1 MKTLSATTFL
11 IAMIVLI
18 LLPGQSFSQSG
29 TMIVYANSSSTLD
42 QIINGDVTGGVNNHS
57 VYQLVS
63 TDTTYLLD
71 ATITSQSGISII
83 GVPDPSTGKLPC
95 IEADVLSDNSIPGIF
110 FTFTGQGTRVM
121 LKNLYLLG
129 IAPNNVNNTALGQG
143 VQISADSISL
153 TVDNCVFDM
162 MSQFEIAF
170 GSNWNKFYI
179 TNSKFRNGIDVAS
192 AYYVPELLRSLNG
205 QGNWSTDTIYIKY
218 NTLLGVAMGPVVTT
232 GITNYFEF
240 SHNDAILLSK
250 GPMWSEHVVNAKLND
265 NIFYDVYAVGESKT
279 EYNGGWDEIAPPRI
293 PSIFYFNT
301 LDSSSAALFLGHAI
315 TSQADYDAA
324 EATRTV
330 EIKNNAY
337 FWSSGLTDFWSTWN
351 QTHIGDSDSIIT
363 PVFMNDESMAMFND
377 PTKWPGFVQ
386 SGNQNVDPGFGPTIE
401 TTLDP
406 GSETNYGVG
415 LLAWIEAVRGGS
427 GTTEYY
433 SYQKT
438 VVGTAADW
446 TPTWPLPEAVDLQYS
461 NAALKTGATDG
472 GYVGDPYWFTG
483 VTGVEEVSGLAPN
496 RFALY
501 EAYPNPFNPSTT
513 IRFSIPQSGDVT
525 LKVYNVTGQ
534 EVMTVLDN
542 EFKANGTY
550 DVKIDMSNLS
560 SGVYFYTLRQNAN
573 FLTKKMI
580 LLK

>member
-1 MKTLSATTFL
+1 MKTLFSTTLLLALMAF
-11 IAMIVLI
+11 I
-18 LLPGQSFSQSG
+18 LMPQQSYAQSG
-29 TMIVYANSSSTLD
+29 TLVVYANSASTLD
-42 QIINGDVTGGVNNHS
+42 QIINGDVTGGVQNHS

-71 ATITSQSGISII
+71 ATITSQSSVSIV
-83 GVPDPSTGKLPC
+83 GVPNGTTGKLPC
-95 IEADVLSDNSIPGIF
+95 IEADVLSDNSIPSIF

-129 IAPNNVNNTALGQG
+129 IAPNNANNTALGQG
-143 VQISADSISL
+143 VQVSADSISL

-205 QGNWSTDTIYIKY
+205 AGSWSTDTIYIKY

-250 GPMWSEHVVNAKLND
+250 GPFWSEHVVNAKLND
-265 NIFYDVYAVGESKT
+265 NIFYNVYAVGESKN

-293 PSIFYFNT
+293 PSIFYFND

-324 EATRTV
+324 EAARKV

-337 FWSSGLTDFWSTWN
+337 FWSSGLTDFYTAWN
-351 QTHIGDSDSIIT
+351 DTATVDSIIT
-363 PVFMNDESMAMFND
+363 PVFMNDESMAMFNNT
-377 PTKWPGFVQ
+377 TKWPGFVQ
-386 SGNQNVDPGFGPTIE
+386 SGNQEVDPQFGSTIDKA
-401 TTLDP
+401 LDP
-406 GSETNYGVG
+406 GADTSYGVG
-415 LLAWIEAVRGGS
+415 LLKWIAAVRGGM

-433 SYQKT
+433 AYQKT
-438 VVGTAADW
+438 QVGTEADW
-446 TPTWPLPEAVDLQYS
+446 TPIWPLPESADLKYA
-461 NAALKTGATDG
+461 NTALQTGGTDG
-472 GYVGDPYWFTG
+472 MPVGDPYWFSG
-483 VTGVEEVSGLAPN
+483 ITGVENTPGQLPSKFTLS
-496 RFALY
+496 
-501 EAYPNPFNPSTT
+501 EAYPNPFNPSTSIKFSLPEAGNVSLT
-513 IRFSIPQSGDVT
+513 I
-525 LKVYNVTGQ
+525 YNVVGQ
-534 EVMTVLDN
+534 KVKTLLSN
-542 EFKANGTY
+542 EFKNQGNY
-550 DVKIDMSNLS
+550 EMRIDMSDFA
-560 SGVYFYTLRQNAN
+560 SGIYFYTMSFNN
-573 FLTKKMI
+573 KITTKKMV